1 MANILLTGASGY
13 LGGSILAQLHNSGD
27 GGIELPAH
35 GTIYALVRS
44 DAQAQAVQDYGAKPA
59 AFDPGDEAA
68 IEDFIMDHK
77 VSIVIWFI
85 DVVNVDRQILFI
97 RALAKL
103 RQQTGKDVHFLQTSG
118 AKIFSDLAGAP
129 TNKPLLDTDPG
140 LYEIQKKQQDQAP
153 YQAFQKAVGT
163 NNTIIALAEELGVKS
178 YIIAP
183 CIVYGKGL
191 GFGNQIAA
199 QTVAIVRAAK
209 EAKRVYR
216 VDDNSPTW
224 PVCHIRDNTNL
235 YIHLLA
241 AILSGNRNPGHG
253 KRGYYLPSPGSIAWD
268 DLYSRMAAALA
279 KKGIV
284 DGEQTTLADDEAL
297 EAMGRGLKCPKAFVR
312 VQLAGKCT
320 LTPKNGKESLGWVP
334 IFTPEHIL
342 ETAEAEVELIL
353 KHI

>member
-1 MANILLTGASGY
+1 MTNILLTGASGY

-27 GGIELPAH
+27 GGIDLPAH

-44 DAQAQAVQDYGAKPA
+44 DAQARTVQDYGAKPA
-59 AFDPGDEAA
+59 AFDPGNEAA
-68 IEDFIMDHK
+68 IESFIMDHK
-77 VSIVIWFI
+77 VSIVIWFL

-103 RQQTGKDVHFLQTSG
+103 RQQTGQEVHFLQTSG

-129 TNKPLLDTDPG
+129 TDKPLLDTDPG
-140 LYEIQKKQQDQAP
+140 LYEIQKQQQDQAP

-163 NNTIIALAEELGVKS
+163 NNTIIDLSEELGVKS

-191 GFGNQIAA
+191 GFGNQISA

-209 EAKRVYR
+209 VAKRVYR

-224 PVCHIRDNTNL
+224 PVCHIRDNTDL
-235 YIHLLA
+235 YIRLLA
-241 AILSGNRNPGHG
+241 AILSETRNPGHG

-268 DLYSRMAAALA
+268 DLYGRMAAALT
-279 KKGIV
+279 KIL
-284 DGEQTTLADDEAL
+284 TLALGTPRRRTDY
-297 EAMGRGLKCPKAFVR
+297 
-312 VQLAGKCT
+312 AG
-320 LTPKNGKESLGWVP
+320 G
-334 IFTPEHIL
+334 
-342 ETAEAEVELIL
+342 
-353 KHI
+353 